1 MFSKTAIV
9 ALFAGLVAGQATP
22 KGDPSG
28 NPITRPLNEVVP
40 ACKPFTITWQPTT
53 PNSVSLVL
61 LRGPSNNVVPLSTI
75 VVGIPNS
82 GSFVWT
88 PASSLEADIS
98 RYGLQLIDDITG
110 QYQYSTQFGISK
122 GPECDAYVTPSP
134 SSTPYGGGYPVSTP
148 VPSSKA
154 SSSVKPASSSV
165 APSSK
170 ANTTIVTK
178 TSSVPVLST
187 GVPAGNSTIV
197 QPTKPLTV
205 PSSLVA
211 SATSTPSA
219 TRSGLPESTGAAS
232 GIKAGLGFVGA
243 AAAFAFML

>member
-1 MFSKTAIV
+1 MFSKTSIV
-9 ALFAGLVAGQATP
+9 ALFAGLAAAQHTP
-22 KGDPSG
+22 VGNPSG

-40 ACKPFTITWQPTT
+40 ACKAFTITWQPTT
-53 PNSVSLVL
+53 PNPVSLVL

-75 VVGIPNS
+75 VTGIPNS

-88 PASSLEADIS
+88 PASSLEADVT

-122 GPECDAYVTPSP
+122 GAECDSYSAPQS
-134 SSTPYGGGYPVSTP
+134 SAASTPYGGGYPVSTP
-148 VPSSKA
+148 VSKA
-154 SSSVKPASSSV
+154 SSSKAVSSP

-170 ANTTIVTK
+170 ANTTVITK
-178 TSSVPVLST
+178 TSSLVLST
-187 GVPAGNSTIV
+187 GVPAGNSSIV
-197 QPTKPLTV
+197 QPSKPLTV

-211 SATSTPSA
+211 SATQTPSA

-232 GIKAGLGFVGA
+232 SLKAGLSLAGA
-243 AAAFAFML
+243 VAAFAFML